1 MADGAQ
7 RLRARTWLAAAVSVA
22 IALALYLPWE
32 HRPWDILD
40 FSEFLPL
47 LKGAAGFGTR
57 LGALV
62 HYYAV
67 EHGRLNLIAYVA
79 LAAKWSFLGDDPM
92 RWQWLRFVEMA
103 GIAAAAYALARRLGA
118 GHFGSWAGAMLFVG
132 GHTAVEAWVR
142 QTMGEPLGLGFVLSA
157 ALIADQRRR
166 REVWWQAP
174 TIALLIAGAI
184 LSKEMLI
191 VAVPLVLAVGW
202 ARDDAGHFAFR
213 RPGPTDYRLMA
224 WIAGTTAPVLAAVA
238 WAAHSASASGFSA
251 SYGITGLSPARA
263 LGIVQLGLLP
273 AGLQTGL
280 RTFLFPAN
288 LAWIALVVIGVAVGW
303 REPARRPHLKMLI
316 LLAAGLPL
324 IGALVYLPWPY
335 FSLFYGL
342 PWLIGPALLV
352 AESVTVLHGDRAL
365 RPVAVAGALVLVG
378 FTTATAGR
386 TARAM
391 AARQQVNGALVG
403 MLPGYSAA
411 QIIVVAEPEVAQ
423 QAWQG
428 TGPTLARYGAA
439 TGLAPHLPPVV
450 DVTCQE
456 AVGAISKPGQ
466 RALLVSYS
474 DRCGRLTRTSR
485 RILATY
491 RYLDWFRPGL
501 VTDSLEA
508 DVLDTGAP

>member
-1 MADGAQ
+1 MADDAR
-7 RLRARTWLAAAVSVA
+7 RLRVQTWLATAASVA
-22 IALALYLPWE
+22 VALALYLPWE

-47 LKGAAGFGTR
+47 LKGAAGFSAR

-79 LAAKWSFLGDDPM
+79 LAAKWSFLGDDPT
-92 RWQWLRFVEMA
+92 RWQWLRFAEMV
-103 GIAAAAYALARRLGA
+103 GIAGAAYALARRLGA
-118 GHFGSWAGAMLFVG
+118 GRFGSWAGAMLFIG
-132 GHTAVEAWVR
+132 GHTAVEGWIR
-142 QTMGEPLGLGFVLSA
+142 QTMGEPLGLAFVLCA

-166 REVWWQAP
+166 REAWWQAP
-174 TIALLIAGAI
+174 TIALLIAAAI

-191 VAVPLVLAVGW
+191 VAVPLVLVVAL
-202 ARDDAGHFAFR
+202 ARDEAGRLSFR
-213 RPGPTDYRLMA
+213 RLAPGDYRLLG
-224 WIAGTTAPVLAAVA
+224 WIAGTTIPVLAAVA
-238 WAAHSASASGFSA
+238 WAARSASASGFSA
-251 SYGITGLSPARA
+251 SYGATALSAARA

-273 AGLQTGL
+273 AGLQTGFG
-280 RTFLFPAN
+280 TFLYPAN
-288 LAWIALVVIGVAVGW
+288 LAWIALAVIGVSVGW
-303 REPARRPHLKMLI
+303 REPARRAHLKVLI
-316 LLAAGLPL
+316 ALAAGLPL

-342 PWLIGPALLV
+342 PWLIGPALLI
-352 AESVTVLHGDRAL
+352 AESVTVLQADRTW
-365 RPVAVAGALVLVG
+365 RPLAVGGAIVLVG
-378 FTTATAGR
+378 FTSATAGR

-391 AARQQVNGALVG
+391 AVRQEVNGALVG
-403 MLPGYSAA
+403 LLPGYGAA

-450 DVTCQE
+450 DASCQD
-456 AVGAISKPGQ
+456 AAGAISVPGR

-474 DRCGRLTRTSR
+474 DRCGRLARTSR
-485 RILATY
+485 RIIATY
-491 RYLDWFRPGL
+491 RYLDWFRAGL
-501 VTDSLEA
+501 ATDSLEA

>member
-1 MADGAQ
+1 MADGAW
-7 RLRARTWLAAAVSVA
+7 RVRGRTWLAAAASVA

-47 LKGAAGFGTR
+47 LKHSAGLAAR

-67 EHGRLNLIAYVA
+67 EHGRLNLIAYLA
-79 LAAKWSFLGDDPM
+79 LAAKWTFLGDDPV
-92 RWQWLRFVEMA
+92 RWQWARFVEMA
-103 GIAAAAYALARRLGA
+103 AIVAAAYALARRLGA
-118 GHFGSWAGAMLFVG
+118 GRFGAWAGAMLFVG
-132 GHTAVEAWVR
+132 GHTAVEGWVR
-142 QTMGEPLGLGFVLSA
+142 QTMGEPLGLAFVLGA

-166 REVWWQAP
+166 RESWWQAP
-174 TIALLIAGAI
+174 MIALLVAGAI

-191 VAVPLVLAVGW
+191 VAVPLVLVVAL
-202 ARDDAGHFAFR
+202 ARDEAGRFSFR
-213 RPGPTDYRLMA
+213 RPGAGDYRLLG
-224 WIAGTTAPVLAAVA
+224 WIAGTTIPVLAAVA
-238 WAAHSASASGFSA
+238 WAAHAASASGFSA
-251 SYGITGLSPARA
+251 SYGTTGLSPARA
-263 LGIVQLGLLP
+263 IGIVQLGLLP

-280 RTFLFPAN
+280 RTFLYPAN
-288 LAWIALVVIGVAVGW
+288 LAWIALVVIGVVVGW
-303 REPARRPHLKMLI
+303 REPARRAHLRVLI
-316 LLAAGLPL
+316 ALAAGLPI

-352 AESVTVLHGDRAL
+352 AESVTILLADRGL
-365 RPVAVAGALVLVG
+365 RPLAVVGALVLVG

-391 AARQQVNGALVG
+391 AVRQQVNGALVG
-403 MLPGYSAA
+403 SLPDYGAA
-411 QIIVVAEPEVAQ
+411 QVIVVAEPDVAQ

-450 DVTCQE
+450 DASCQD
-456 AVGAISKPGQ
+456 AAAAIATPGR

-474 DRCGRLTRTSR
+474 DRCGRLARASR
-485 RILATY
+485 RILGTY

-501 VTDSLEA
+501 DTDSLEV
-508 DVLDTGAP
+508 DLLDTGAP